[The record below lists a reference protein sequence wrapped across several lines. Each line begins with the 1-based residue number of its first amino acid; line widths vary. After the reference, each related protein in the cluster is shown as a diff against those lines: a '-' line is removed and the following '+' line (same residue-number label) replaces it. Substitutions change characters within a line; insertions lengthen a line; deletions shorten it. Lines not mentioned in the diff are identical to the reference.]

1 MPADRLE
8 LLSHEIRP
16 KYLQLAI
23 DQGVR
28 KGGYQSVVELPE
40 LSAVLHCRG
49 YWNGIHKLVFR
60 NVSHL
65 GYTYCKNVAAEI
77 FGQLAN
83 PTISRVDWCVDLDIP
98 LLDLA
103 LYCRLGRVQN
113 CRTDRSRTGPT
124 FYPSFSTTR
133 TVLLYNKLRELES
146 KHDPIL
152 KSYVVRG
159 PLTRV
164 EVQFK
169 RNLPF
174 RRFDQ
179 LERYAELELL
189 RNLSFWKVG
198 AKREGLKTKDTLA
211 AEGSFG
217 KLGSMASRWLRRCSR
232 HRNGTILRKHSSN
245 GSQIHS
251 SPI

>member
-83 PTISRVDWCVDLDIP
+83 PTISAGRLVRGSGYSSSRPCA
-98 LLDLA
+98 LLSSWASAKLS
-103 LYCRLGRVQN
+103 
-113 CRTDRSRTGPT
+113 DRSLPYWPNFLSEL
-124 FYPSFSTTR
+124 FYDTHRPS
-133 TVLLYNKLRELES
+133 L
-146 KHDPIL
+146 
-152 KSYVVRG
+152 
-159 PLTRV
+159 
-164 EVQFK
+164 
-169 RNLPF
+169 
-174 RRFDQ
+174 
-179 LERYAELELL
+179 
-189 RNLSFWKVG
+189 
-198 AKREGLKTKDTLA
+198 
-211 AEGSFG
+211 
-217 KLGSMASRWLRRCSR
+217 
-232 HRNGTILRKHSSN
+232 
-245 GSQIHS
+245 
-251 SPI
+251 